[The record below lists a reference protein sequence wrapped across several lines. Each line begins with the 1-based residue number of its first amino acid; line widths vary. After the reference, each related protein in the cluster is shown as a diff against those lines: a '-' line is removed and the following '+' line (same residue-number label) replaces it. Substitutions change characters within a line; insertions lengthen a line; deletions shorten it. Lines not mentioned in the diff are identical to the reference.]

1 MPNIDAK
8 TLEGL
13 VRGDEVDTVLCVF
26 PDLQGRLMGKR
37 VTGKYFIVDVLSS
50 EGLHACLYL
59 LALDMEME
67 PRPGY
72 DYANWETGYGDF
84 RLVPDM
90 GTLRVLPWLERTA
103 LVICDVMDE
112 HEDIPVDISPRQ
124 ILKHQVER
132 ARAAGYSFKVASE
145 IEFYL
150 FKDGFDEARR
160 RSYRDMQPHSEY
172 IEDYHILQTT
182 KDEWLIRQIRNGMD
196 GAGIPVE
203 FSKGEFGKGQHE
215 INLRY
220 ADPIEMADRHT
231 LYKNGVKE
239 ICALN
244 GVAATFMAKWSMDE
258 AGSSCHIHASL
269 WDASEENSLMWDDE
283 GDAHISKTGGHFLS
297 GLLSTTRELAWM
309 YAPSVNSYK
318 RFQAASWAPTKIVLG
333 RDNRTFGLRLVGEH
347 DAFRVESRIPGADLN
362 PYFGFAAAIAGGV
375 HGLEN
380 ELATPSVF
388 EGNAYEADLPTV
400 PFSLHE
406 AIGCFAASE
415 VAREAFGPAVHQ
427 HLLNTARIEQ
437 SVFDNETVTD
447 WELMR
452 YFERI

>member
-1 MPNIDAK
+1 M
-8 TLEGL
+8 
-13 VRGDEVDTVLCVF
+13 
-26 PDLQGRLMGKR
+26 
-37 VTGKYFIVDVLSS
+37 
-50 EGLHACLYL
+50 
-59 LALDMEME
+59 
-67 PRPGY
+67 
-72 DYANWETGYGDF
+72 
-84 RLVPDM
+84 
-90 GTLRVLPWLERTA
+90 
-103 LVICDVMDE
+103 
-112 HEDIPVDISPRQ
+112 
-124 ILKHQVER
+124 
-132 ARAAGYSFKVASE
+132 ASE

-150 FKDGFDEARR
+150 FKDEFDDARR
-160 RSYRDMQPHSEY
+160 GSYRDMHPHSEY
-172 IEDYHILQTT
+172 IQDYHILQTT

-203 FSKGEFGKGQHE
+203 FSKGEFGRGQHE

-244 GVAATFMAKWSMDE
+244 GVSATFMAKWSMEE

-269 WDASEENSLMWDDE
+269 WDAEDKDSLMWDGRAAD
-283 GDAHISKTGGHFLS
+283 HISKTGGHFLG
-297 GLLSTTRELAWM
+297 GLVATTRELAWM

-333 RDNRTFGLRLVGEH
+333 QDNRTCGLRLVGEH
-347 DAFRVESRIPGADLN
+347 DAFRVESRIPGADVN
-362 PYFGFAAAIAGGV
+362 PYFAFAATIAGGL
-375 HGLEN
+375 HGIEN
-380 ELATPSVF
+380 QLDAPEVF
-388 EGNAYEADLPTV
+388 SGNAYEADLPTV
-400 PFSLHE
+400 PYSLHE
-406 AIGCFAASE
+406 AIDCLERSD
-415 VAREAFGPAVHQ
+415 VAREAFGETVFR